1 MLTLNRDK
9 FKRNKE
15 LALKLLA
22 TQSREL
28 INGYGAGGQAQKFW
42 GMVETNGTFQGLNT
56 LGKILNELR

>member
-1 MLTLNRDK
+1 MLKLNRDK

-28 INGYGAGGQAQKFW
+28 VNGYGGGTEAHKFW
-42 GMVETNGTFQGLNT
+42 GMVQVNGVF
-56 LGKILNELR
+56 